1 MKARPTPLAAALQVR
16 VRLLA
21 TTLRPGTTAGYRHT
35 VKLCLAYLNTAFPE
49 VRQPS
54 QLHRDPHVLGY
65 LEHLWK
71 RRAQGSGRPLTS
83 HTRAQHVIRLR
94 HLFELL
100 ADHPHPPRPGLWR
113 SEDIPKLDQLL
124 PRPLAPGDDAAL
136 LAELRRRSDL
146 FSNALLLVRLT
157 GMRLGEGADL
167 APQCLRHLGEDHW
180 SIHVP
185 LGKLHNERWVPVD
198 EEIRGVV
205 ARLLFLRT
213 LPPAAEAEFLL
224 PRPKGRTVLCNDLRA
239 ALRDAAQQA
248 GIAARI
254 VPHQLR
260 HTYATEMLRAGV
272 SLPALMKLLGHR
284 TANMT
289 LRYVQITQQDLQRE
303 FHLARQHPRHF
314 IPLPAALSVAGPGA
328 ADASLVLDRI
338 QATMRVLDLY
348 RQQNPAAEPRQ
359 LTLLAR
365 RLLRIRA
372 IFRKVSSVLTPE
384 K

>member
-1 MKARPTPLAAALQVR
+1 MRVRLSPLAASLAAR

-21 TTLRPGTTAGYRHT
+21 TTLRPGTVAGYRHT
-35 VKLCLAYLNTAFPE
+35 VKLFLAYLSAAFPE
-49 VRQPS
+49 IRKPS
-54 QLHRDPHVLGY
+54 QVRRDPHVLRY

-71 RRAQGSGRPLTS
+71 RRAQGSGRTLKS
-83 HTRAQHVIRLR
+83 LTRAHHVIRLR

-100 ADHPHPPRPGLWR
+100 ADHSQPPRPGLWQ
-113 SEDIPKLDQLL
+113 SEDIPKPDQLL
-124 PRPLAPGDDAAL
+124 PRPLAPCDDAAL
-136 LAELRRRSDL
+136 LAELRRRNDL
-146 FSNALLLVRLT
+146 LSSALLLVRLT
-157 GMRLGEGADL
+157 GMRIGEAADL
-167 APQCLRHLGEDHW
+167 APECLRHLGQEQW

-185 LGKLHNERWVPVD
+185 LGKLHSERWVPVD
-198 EEIRGVV
+198 EEVRGLVT
-205 ARLLFLRT
+205 RLLFLRT
-213 LPPAAEAEFLL
+213 LPPAADPEFLL

-239 ALRDAAQQA
+239 ALRDAAQHA

-260 HTYATEMLRAGV
+260 HTYATAMLRAGV

-303 FHLARQHPRHF
+303 FHLARQHPRHH
-314 IPLPAALSVAGPGA
+314 IPLPAALSVTGPGA

-338 QATMRVLDLY
+338 QATIRVLDLY
-348 RQQNPAAEPRQ
+348 RRQNPSADPKQ

-365 RLLRIRA
+365 RLLRICA
-372 IFRKVSSVLTPE
+372 VFRKVSSAPTPE

>member
-1 MKARPTPLAAALQVR
+1 MKTRPTPLAAALQAR
-16 VRLLA
+16 VGLLA
-21 TTLRPGTTAGYRHT
+21 TTLRPGTVSGYRHT
-35 VKLCLAYLNTAFPE
+35 VKLFLTYVNAAFPE
-49 VRQPS
+49 IRQPS
-54 QLHRDPHVLGY
+54 QLRRDPHVLGY

-83 HTRAQHVIRLR
+83 HTRGQHIIRLR

-100 ADHPHPPRPGLWR
+100 ADRVPAPRPDLWH
-113 SEDIPKLDQLL
+113 SEDIPKPDQLL
-124 PRPLAPGDDAAL
+124 PRPLAIGDDAAL
-136 LAELRRRSDL
+136 LAELRRRNDL
-146 FSNALLLVRLT
+146 FSNALLLLRLT

-167 APQCLRHLGEDHW
+167 APECLRHLGQDHW

-185 LGKLHNERWVPVD
+185 LGKLHSERWVPVD

-213 LPPAAEAEFLL
+213 LPPAAEPEFLL
-224 PRPKGRTVLCNDLRA
+224 PRPKGRAVLCNDLRA
-239 ALRDAAQQA
+239 ALREAAQRA

-260 HTYATEMLRAGV
+260 HTYATAMLRAGV

-303 FHLARQHPRHF
+303 FHLARQSPRH
-314 IPLPAALSVAGPGA
+314 IMPLPAALPVAGPGA

-338 QATMRVLDLY
+338 QAAMRVLDLY
-348 RQQNPAAEPRQ
+348 RLQNPSADPKQ

-372 IFRKVSSVLTPE
+372 VFKKVGSAPAPE

>member
-1 MKARPTPLAAALQVR
+1 MRVRLSPLAACLAAR

-21 TTLRPGTTAGYRHT
+21 TTLRPGTVAGYRHT
-35 VKLCLAYLNTAFPE
+35 VKLFLSYLSAAFPE
-49 VRQPS
+49 IRQPS
-54 QLHRDPHVLGY
+54 QVRRDPHLLGY

-71 RRAQGSGRPLTS
+71 RRSQGSGRPLKS
-83 HTRAQHVIRLR
+83 LTRAHHVIRLR

-113 SEDIPKLDQLL
+113 SEDIPKPDQLL
-124 PRPLAPGDDAAL
+124 PRPLAPDDDTAL
-136 LAELRRRSDL
+136 LTELRRRNDL
-146 FSNALLLVRLT
+146 ISNALLLVRLT
-157 GMRLGEGADL
+157 GMRIGEGADL
-167 APQCLRHLGEDHW
+167 APECLRHLGQEQW

-185 LGKLHNERWVPVD
+185 LGKLHSERWVPVD
-198 EEIRGVV
+198 EEVRGLV

-213 LPPAAEAEFLL
+213 LPPAADPEFLL

-239 ALRDAAQQA
+239 ALREVAEQA
-248 GIAARI
+248 GIAVRI

-260 HTYATEMLRAGV
+260 HTYATVMLRAGV

-303 FHLARQHPRHF
+303 FHLARQNPRHF
-314 IPLPAALSVAGPGA
+314 IPLPAALAVADPDA
-328 ADASLVLDRI
+328 ADTSLVLDRI
-338 QATMRVLDLY
+338 QAAMRVLDLY
-348 RQQNPAAEPRQ
+348 RLQNPAADSKQ
-359 LTLLAR
+359 LALLAR
-365 RLLRIRA
+365 RLLRIRS
-372 IFRKVSSVLTPE
+372 IFKKVSSAPAPE

>member
-1 MKARPTPLAAALQVR
+1 MRVRLSPLAASLAAR

-21 TTLRPGTTAGYRHT
+21 TTLRPGTIAGYRHT
-35 VKLCLAYLNTAFPE
+35 VKLFLAYLNATFPE

-54 QLHRDPHVLGY
+54 QLRRDPHVLGY

-71 RRAQGSGRPLTS
+71 RRAQGSGRQLQSLT
-83 HTRAQHVIRLR
+83 RGQHVIRLR

-124 PRPLAPGDDAAL
+124 PRPLAPCDDAAL
-136 LAELRRRSDL
+136 LAELRRRNDPL
-146 FSNALLLVRLT
+146 SNALLLVRLT
-157 GMRLGEGADL
+157 GMRIGEGADL
-167 APQCLRHLGEDHW
+167 APECLRHLGQDQW

-185 LGKLHNERWVPVD
+185 LGKLHSERWVPVD
-198 EEIRGVV
+198 EEIRGLV

-213 LPPAAEAEFLL
+213 LPPAAEPEFLL

-239 ALRDAAQQA
+239 ALREAAQQA
-248 GIAARI
+248 GIAVRI

-314 IPLPAALSVAGPGA
+314 IPLPAALSVADPGA
-328 ADASLVLDRI
+328 ADASLVLDRF
-338 QATMRVLDLY
+338 QAALRVLDLY
-348 RQQNPAAEPRQ
+348 RHQNPATDSKQ

-365 RLLRIRA
+365 RLLRIRSL
-372 IFRKVSSVLTPE
+372 FQKVSSKSILE

>member
-1 MKARPTPLAAALQVR
+1 MKTRPTPLAAALDAR

-21 TTLRPGTTAGYRHT
+21 TTLRPNTMAGYRHT
-35 VKLCLAYLNTAFPE
+35 VKLFLAYLHVAFPE

-54 QLHRDPHVLGY
+54 QLHRDPHVLGW

-71 RRAQGSGRPLTS
+71 RHAQGSGRPLTS
-83 HTRAQHVIRLR
+83 LTRAQHVIRLR

-100 ADHPHPPRPGLWR
+100 ADHSHAPRPGLWHG
-113 SEDIPKLDQLL
+113 EDIPKPDQLL

-136 LAELRRRSDL
+136 LAELRSRNDL

-167 APQCLRHLGEDHW
+167 APQCLRHLGEDPW
-180 SIHVP
+180 IIHVP
-185 LGKLHNERWVPVD
+185 LGKLHSERWVPVD

-224 PRPKGRTVLCNDLRA
+224 PRPKGRAVLCNDLRA
-239 ALRDAAQQA
+239 ALREAAQQA
-248 GIAARI
+248 GSTARI

-260 HTYATEMLRAGV
+260 HTYATAMLRAGV

-303 FHLARQHPRHF
+303 FHLARQHPRHH

-338 QATMRVLDLY
+338 QAAMRVLELY
-348 RQQNPAAEPRQ
+348 RQQNPAADPKQ

-365 RLLRIRA
+365 RLLRIRSV
-372 IFRKVSSVLTPE
+372 FQRVSSAPTPE

>member
-1 MKARPTPLAAALQVR
+1 MTARPTPLAKALHAR
-16 VRLLA
+16 VGLLA
-21 TTLRPGTTAGYRHT
+21 TTLRPATVAGYRHT
-35 VKLCLAYLNTAFPE
+35 VKLFLAYLHTAFPE
-49 VRQPS
+49 VRLPS
-54 QLHRDPHVLGY
+54 QLHRDPHVLGW

-71 RRAQGSGRPLTS
+71 RRAKGSGQPLGNQS
-83 HTRAQHVIRLR
+83 RAHHVIRLR

-100 ADHPHPPRPGLWR
+100 ADHAHAPQPDLWR
-113 SEDIPKLDQLL
+113 SEDIPKADQLL
-124 PRPLAPGDDAAL
+124 PRPLAVGDDAAL
-136 LAELRRRSDL
+136 LAELRRRNDL
-146 FSNALLLVRLT
+146 SSNALLLLRLT

-180 SIHVP
+180 AIHVP
-185 LGKLHNERWVPVD
+185 LGKLHSERWVPVD
-198 EEIRGVV
+198 DEIRGVV

-213 LPPAAEAEFLL
+213 LPPAAHPEFLL
-224 PRPKGRTVLCNDLRA
+224 PRPKGRAVLCKHLRA
-239 ALRDAAQQA
+239 ALREASQQA

-260 HTYATEMLRAGV
+260 HTYATAMLRAGV

-303 FHLARQHPRHF
+303 FHLARQNPRHF
-314 IPLPAALSVAGPGA
+314 MPLPAALPVADPNA

-338 QATMRVLDLY
+338 QAALRVLDLY
-348 RQQNPAAEPRQ
+348 RRQNPFTDPKK

-365 RLLRIRA
+365 RMLRIRCLFQK
-372 IFRKVSSVLTPE
+372 ISSAPTSE

>member
-1 MKARPTPLAAALQVR
+1 MRVRPTPLAAALQAR

-21 TTLRPGTTAGYRHT
+21 TTLRPGTVAGYRHT
-35 VKLCLAYLNTAFPE
+35 VKLFLAALNAAFPE
-49 VRQPS
+49 IRLPS
-54 QLHRDPHVLGY
+54 QLRRDPHVLGY

-83 HTRAQHVIRLR
+83 HTRGQHVIRLR

-136 LAELRRRSDL
+136 LAQLRRQSDL
-146 FSNALLLVRLT
+146 LSNALLLVRLT
-157 GMRLGEGADL
+157 GMRIGESADL
-167 APQCLRHLGEDHW
+167 APECLRHLGEDHW

-185 LGKLHNERWVPVD
+185 LGKLHSERWVPVD

-213 LPPAAEAEFLL
+213 LPPAAEPEFLL

-303 FHLARQHPRHF
+303 FHLARQNPRHF
-314 IPLPAALSVAGPGA
+314 IPLPAALAVADPGA
-328 ADASLVLDRI
+328 ADASSVLDRI

-348 RQQNPAAEPRQ
+348 RLQTPAADSKQ

-372 IFRKVSSVLTPE
+372 VFQKVSSAPTPE

>member
-1 MKARPTPLAAALQVR
+1 MKTRTTPLAAALATR
-16 VRLLA
+16 VGLLA
-21 TTLRPGTTAGYRHT
+21 TTLRPSTIAGYRHT
-35 VKLCLAYLNTAFPE
+35 VKLFLAYVSDAFPPL
-49 VRQPS
+49 RLPS
-54 QLHRDPHVLGY
+54 QLRRDPHVLGW

-71 RRAQGSGRPLTS
+71 KRAQGSGKPLS
-83 HTRAQHVIRLR
+83 SYSRAQHLIRLR

-100 ADHPHPPRPGLWR
+100 ADHAHPPRLGLWR
-113 SEDIPKLDQLL
+113 SEDIPKPDQLL
-124 PRPLAPGDDAAL
+124 PRPLAPADDAAL
-136 LAELRRRSDL
+136 LTELRRRSGL
-146 FSNALLLVRLT
+146 FSNTLLLIRLT

-167 APQCLRHLGEDHW
+167 APECLRHLGGNHW
-180 SIHVP
+180 AIHVP
-185 LGKLHNERWVPVD
+185 LGKLHSERWVPVE
-198 EEIRGVV
+198 EEIRNIL

-213 LPPAAEAEFLL
+213 LPPVAEAEFLL

-248 GIAARI
+248 GIATRI

-260 HTYATEMLRAGV
+260 HTYATTMLRAGI

-303 FHLARQHPRHF
+303 FHLARRYPRHL
-314 IPLPAALSVAGPGA
+314 IPLPAALSATDPAVADPV
-328 ADASLVLDRI
+328 LVLDRLQI
-338 QATMRVLDLY
+338 AIRVLDLY
-348 RQQNPAAEPRQ
+348 RQQNPAAPKT

-365 RLLRIRA
+365 RLLRIRSLFQK
-372 IFRKVSSVLTPE
+372 ISSQPVAE